1 MRQKRVIASDF
12 IKKEKLSFDKLYVI
26 AYNINV
32 SPIQV
37 QKTNYFN
44 KWLTKLKDCKIKAI
58 ILTHIKRIEN
68 DNLGIVRSV
77 GQGVYEKKINYG
89 PGYRLYYIQKNE
101 TLILLLCGGDKSTQ
115 QKDIELAQELKKG
128 LK

>member
-1 MRQKRVIASDF
+1 MQQKRVTASDF
-12 IKKEKLSFDKLYVI
+12 IKKGKLSFDKLYVI

-44 KWLTKLKDCKIKAI
+44 KWLRKLKDCKIKAI

>member
-1 MRQKRVIASDF
+1 M
-12 IKKEKLSFDKLYVI
+12 
-26 AYNINV
+26 

-44 KWLTKLKDCKIKAI
+44 KWLTKLKDCKTKAI

-68 DNLGIVRSV
+68 DNLGTVRSV

-89 PGYRLYYIQKNE
+89 PGYRLYYIQRNE
-101 TLILLLCGGDKSTQ
+101 TLILLLCGGDKSSQ
-115 QKDIELAQELKKG
+115 EKDIKLAQEIKKG